1 MSDGKPPLA
10 GSAGAAPISIVL
22 FVSLG
27 LLSTFGPI
35 SLDLYLP
42 SVPALAAELHTS
54 TSAAQLSIS
63 FCLAGLACGQLIAG
77 PLSDRYG
84 RRRPLIVGLI
94 GYLLASAACAFA
106 PTIEVLLILR
116 LVQGTCGAAG
126 VVISRAIAR
135 DLVSGR
141 QLVIFLARLML
152 INGLAPVLAP
162 VIGGQ
167 LAGVMSW
174 RGIFG
179 VLAGFGVVLLICGV
193 FGVRETLEPRR
204 RTTGGVR
211 SVLGGFRVLARDPV
225 FAGTAVASGMASAA
239 MFAYIAG
246 STFVLQRIYG
256 LSVQQFSLAFAVNA
270 VGIMIVGQIAGRLA
284 RTQPPGR
291 LLAAGLVQNLLGATI
306 VLVATTVPSPT
317 GGRLGLA
324 PLLVGLFVM
333 VSAIG
338 LSMPTSAAI
347 ALANYPERAGA
358 AASLMGLFQYVCGAL
373 VAPLVGI
380 AGETAAA
387 PMGIVAC
394 SASVVAMLAYLLVVR
409 PGLRRAYPLQ
419 HAD

>member
-1 MSDGKPPLA
+1 MSDGKPPA
-10 GSAGAAPISIVL
+10 STGETPISIVL

-42 SVPALAAELHTS
+42 SVPALATELGTS

-84 RRRPLIVGLI
+84 RRRPLIIGLI
-94 GYLLASAACAFA
+94 GYLIASAACAFA
-106 PTIEVLLILR
+106 PSIGVLLVLR

-141 QLVIFLARLML
+141 RLVIFLARLML

-167 LAGVMSW
+167 LVRVMSW

-179 VLAGFGVVLLICGV
+179 VLAGFGVVLLICGM
-193 FGVRETLEPRR
+193 FGVRETLQPQR
-204 RTTGGVR
+204 RTTGGIR
-211 SVLGGFRVLARDPV
+211 SVLGGFRVLSRDPV

-256 LSVQQFSLAFAVNA
+256 LSAQQFSLAFAVNA

-284 RTQPPGR
+284 RTHPPGR
-291 LLAAGLVQNLLGATI
+291 LLAAGLAQNLIGATI
-306 VLVATTVPSPT
+306 VLIATTVPSPS

-324 PLLVGLFVM
+324 PLLIGLFVM

-409 PGLRRAYPLQ
+409 PGLRRADPMH